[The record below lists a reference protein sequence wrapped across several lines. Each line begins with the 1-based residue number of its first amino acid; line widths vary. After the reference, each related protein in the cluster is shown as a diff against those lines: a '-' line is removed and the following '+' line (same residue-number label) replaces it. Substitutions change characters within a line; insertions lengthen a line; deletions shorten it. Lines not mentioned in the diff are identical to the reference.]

1 MQPVCAARCSKYG
14 EGMYLQGDEKPLE
27 LMFGITIIGKG
38 GEDEKVWRTAQRL
51 EGALLKAS

>member
-1 MQPVCAARCSKYG
+1 MQPIRAAHSNKYG

-51 EGALLKAS
+51 EGVLLKAS